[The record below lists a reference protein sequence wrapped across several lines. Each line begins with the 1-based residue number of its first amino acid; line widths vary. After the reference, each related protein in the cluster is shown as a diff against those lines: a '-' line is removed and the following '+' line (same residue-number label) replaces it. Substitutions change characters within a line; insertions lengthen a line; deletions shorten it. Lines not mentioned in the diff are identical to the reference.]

1 MVHYLQY
8 CSVVHINKNNL
19 TRRLLRDIFNI
30 LGGHAMRLQRRQFLK
45 YCVGSAAALGLPMT
59 VLGRLEKALAAGG
72 ATLPKVIWLNAA
84 NCTGCTVS
92 LSNLFSDSGPT
103 DIADLLTNTIDLIF
117 HPTLMAAA
125 GDLAVQQLNE
135 TAMGSYILAVE
146 GGIPTAFNGN
156 TCLLW
161 SENGHDVTAME
172 AMERLAP
179 NAAAVLSIG
188 TCASYGG
195 IPAAGSNPTGIVSVG
210 EFTGQNTV
218 NMPGCP
224 THPDW
229 IVWTIAHLLTGE
241 TPELDDR
248 NRPTALYG
256 TEIHKTCPRKGQGEA
271 NTFGDGQKCLKPLGC
286 RGPETR
292 SDCPSRKW
300 NNGTNWCIGAGAIC
314 IGCTERDFPDK
325 FSPFYKIEY
334 SYEHFDKPVEEE
346 PNPEETP
353 PEPTDGSLVMT
364 KAVWE
369 ATKNRINTEGKG
381 IVGQIVTISNADTG
395 TQMGAVTVDSVEKW
409 RFRQVDPS
417 PIPHRLKAVSGSQT
431 LVYDVANVPLTGD
444 DKPLNDDK
452 FELKKAEWRA
462 DKREFKVEG
471 EGTVGNVVD
480 IFNATSNNK
489 IGKATVNSESKWK
502 LVVKQPSVVA
512 CKIRAV
518 CQGQALTRD
527 VKNAPGGCV

>member
-1 MVHYLQY
+1 
-8 CSVVHINKNNL
+8 
-19 TRRLLRDIFNI
+19 
-30 LGGHAMRLQRRQFLK
+30 MRLQRRQFLK

-59 VLGRLEKALAAGG
+59 VLGKLEQALAVGG
-72 ATLPKVIWLNAA
+72 TTLPKVIWLNAA

-135 TAMGSYILAVE
+135 TAEGSYILAIE
-146 GGIPTAFNGN
+146 GGIPTAYNGN

-161 SENGHDVTAME
+161 SEKVPGSENLHDVTAME
-172 AMERLAP
+172 AVERLAP

-210 EFTGQNTV
+210 DFTGQNTI
-218 NMPGCP
+218 NIPGCP

-229 IVWTIAHLLTGE
+229 IVWSIAHLLTGE
-241 TPELDDR
+241 TPELDER

-271 NTFGDGQKCLKPLGC
+271 KTFGVAEKCLKPLGC
-286 RGPETR
+286 RGPETH

-314 IGCTERDFPDK
+314 VGCTERDFPDK
-325 FSPFYKIEY
+325 FSPFYKVEY
-334 SYEHFDKPVEEE
+334 SYEQFDKPVEVE
-346 PNPEETP
+346 PDPDENT
-353 PEPTDGSLVMT
+353 PEPTDSSLVIT

-369 ATKNRINTEGKG
+369 ATKNRINTAGKG
-381 IVGQIVTISNADTG
+381 VAGQIVTISNANTG
-395 TQMGAVTVDSVEKW
+395 TQMGAVTVDY
-409 RFRQVDPS
+409 
-417 PIPHRLKAVSGSQT
+417 AG
-431 LVYDVANVPLTGD
+431 
-444 DKPLNDDK
+444 
-452 FELKKAEWRA
+452 
-462 DKREFKVEG
+462 
-471 EGTVGNVVD
+471 
-480 IFNATSNNK
+480 
-489 IGKATVNSESKWK
+489 KWK
-502 LVVKQPSVVA
+502 MVIKNPTVVA
-512 CKIRAV
+512 CKIRV
-518 CQGQALTRD
+518 SCQGQAFTRS